1 MKKWLI
7 LVMLLCAGCSS
18 SDYSLS
24 GSFEQIS
31 QKEYKSM
38 IKKYELS
45 NIERKDFYEVSI
57 VFEWESNKKI
67 KHFNVYLIDNLEE
80 IIEKYDGASG
90 YFSKSTI
97 SNIDYEEFTVSYE
110 AIFVFY
116 AKNSNGAK
124 IKKLFE
130 GEKFIVSRVEDGKEV
145 QDIIGI
151 DSLINLSK

>member
-7 LVMLLCAGCSS
+7 LVILLCAGCSS

-38 IKKYELS
+38 IKKYELN

-57 VFEWESNKKI
+57 VFEWKSNKKI

-80 IIEKYDGASG
+80 IINEYDGASG

-97 SNIDYEEFTVSYE
+97 SNIDYEEFTVAYE
-110 AIFVFY
+110 TQFLFY

-124 IKKLFE
+124 IKELFR

-151 DSLINLSK
+151 DSLINVSK